1 MTNSDSLDAES
12 ATAPTTKPESDAL
25 NMSAGAEMLIER
37 MKTNPDDFIYGGRF
51 YKVRTAIERTSDDSS
66 GWISPRDFE
75 ALVEAY
81 GRLILEPLFSEWVYN
96 EIFNPKEEEPSP
108 FAYSN
113 AMAQGQKAQMQQ
125 AMLNSTR
132 SGMYASG
139 MTNALQGVGLW
150 QGAVPP
156 NMAVGLTEPTV
167 SAPAGIFKSIK
178 NTLGI

>member
-1 MTNSDSLDAES
+1 MTNSDSLGAES
-12 ATAPTTKPESDAL
+12 ATEPTTKPESDAM
-25 NMSAGAEMLIER
+25 NMSAGAEMLIAR

-81 GRLILEPLFSEWVYN
+81 GRLILEPQFSEWVYN

-132 SGMYASG
+132 SGMY
-139 MTNALQGVGLW
+139 MTNPLQGVGLW

-156 NMAVGLTEPTV
+156 NMAVGLTDTNATSTSV
-167 SAPAGIFKSIK
+167 FGSIK
-178 NTLGI
+178 NKLGL